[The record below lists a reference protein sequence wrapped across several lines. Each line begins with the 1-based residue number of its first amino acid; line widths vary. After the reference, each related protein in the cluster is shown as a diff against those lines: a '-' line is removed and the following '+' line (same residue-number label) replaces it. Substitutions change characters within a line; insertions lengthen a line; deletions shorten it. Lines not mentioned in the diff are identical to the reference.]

1 LHLSVFYNN
10 NVHHGNI
17 ILLWLLMDRNS
28 LCNSHVLFHD
38 YL

>member
-1 LHLSVFYNN
+1 LSLNVFCNN

-17 ILLWLLMDRNS
+17 ILIWLLMDCNS
-28 LCNSHVLFHD
+28 LVLFHD